1 MPSAV
6 AGGTDSELRTWRYA
20 ECWVVGRLPLKGV
33 LAQAEV
39 ELGEAHGAVGKPAAL
54 GGFPQGDWPGVTLT
68 PLPCRT

>member
-1 MPSAV
+1 M
-6 AGGTDSELRTWRYA
+6 
-20 ECWVVGRLPLKGV
+20 PLKGV

-54 GGFPQGDWPGVTLT
+54 GGFPRGHWPGVTLT